1 MVTKTK
7 EYQVLDIED
16 VEKAVS
22 EAAGRKV
29 TIGEMDVTLIDGV
42 PMDSLFEHDTDEFY
56 MACEIRVNGETVYK
70 GDGNEDDEIIDDEVD
85 LDDYAWPLDGLLP
98 DGEAFVDEKY
108 IFNFSPSLFKSYNR
122 EVATD
127 D

>member
-29 TIGEMDVTLIDGV
+29 TIGEMDVTLIDGA
-42 PMDSLFEHDTDEFY
+42 PMDALFEHDTDEFY
-56 MACEIRVNGETVYK
+56 MTSASPMRPRSSERSLRIPRLSGQKNWRKSHKGQTDRRVLMQDRFRRFCTAASVVETVS
-70 GDGNEDDEIIDDEVD
+70 E
-85 LDDYAWPLDGLLP
+85 
-98 DGEAFVDEKY
+98 
-108 IFNFSPSLFKSYNR
+108 
-122 EVATD
+122 
-127 D
+127 